1 MKCFKGFNENMTCIG
16 FQFEQGKT
24 YEENEAQLCKSGF
37 HACEYP
43 LSVFAYYPPANSVY
57 HEVDLE
63 GVCENRDSEKVCG
76 KKITIG
82 ERISIQQMVDLSVR
96 HIHSQ
101 INETRKQHVMEGD
114 RSAATNTGEY
124 SAATNTGDNSAA
136 TNTGDNSAATNT
148 GNWSAATNT
157 GCRSAA
163 TNTGYRSAA
172 TNTGEYSAATN
183 TGCRSAAKVSG
194 RCGIAIATGSESKAC
209 GALGC
214 WIVLAEWD
222 DDSRDIIDMRI
233 ARVDGKRIKADTWY
247 QLKGGEFVEVEESL

>member
-1 MKCFKGFNENMTCIG
+1 MKCFKGFNENMTCRG

-24 YEENEAQLCKSGF
+24 YEGNEAQLCKSGF

-96 HIHSQ
+96 RIHSQ

-114 RSAATNTGEY
+114 RSAATNTGDG
-124 SAATNTGDNSAA
+124 SAATNTGSH
-136 TNTGDNSAATNT
+136 SAATNT
-148 GNWSAATNT
+148 GNWSAANNT
-157 GCRSAA
+157 GNWSAA
-163 TNTGYRSAA
+163 TNTGY
-172 TNTGEYSAATN
+172 Y
-183 TGCRSAAKVSG
+183 SAAKVSG
-194 RCGIAIATGSESKAC
+194 RGSIAIATGRESKAC

-222 DDSRDIIDMRI
+222 DDSSDIIDMRI
-233 ARVDGKRIKADTWY
+233 AMVDGKRIKADTWY

>member
-124 SAATNTGDNSAA
+124 ST
-136 TNTGDNSAATNT
+136 
-148 GNWSAATNT
+148 
-157 GCRSAA
+157 
-163 TNTGYRSAA
+163 
-172 TNTGEYSAATN
+172 ATN